1 MAAYRS
7 VYLSRENLEKL
18 HELIEG
24 VFFDDDEDFN
34 LELES
39 AVTVEIKIFENF
51 IRKRVNKI
59 CVYHYLLSFL
69 RIALRLWPMS
79 TNTLISKKVR
89 ISIYQDHKK

>member
-1 MAAYRS
+1 MAAYSS

-18 HELIEG
+18 HELIKG

-34 LELES
+34 LELEN

>member
-1 MAAYRS
+1 MAAYSS

-24 VFFDDDEDFN
+24 VFFDNDEDFN

-69 RIALRLWPMS
+69 RIALRP
-79 TNTLISKKVR
+79 
-89 ISIYQDHKK
+89 